1 MITGEG
7 LQEKDYRRRI
17 TGEGLQEKDY
27 KRRIAGEG
35 LPEKDYRSICM
46 CKENFLDF
54 N

>member
-1 MITGEG
+1 M
-7 LQEKDYRRRI
+7 KDYRRRI